1 MRRERHAAAS
11 GQSAGG
17 TSPRWG
23 RRIGWLV
30 GLWAAGV
37 ALLGLAS
44 WLLKGFMRW
53 AGLTA

>member
-1 MRRERHAAAS
+1 MRQERHAAAD
-11 GQSAGG
+11 GQPGGG

-23 RRIGWLV
+23 RRIAWLV